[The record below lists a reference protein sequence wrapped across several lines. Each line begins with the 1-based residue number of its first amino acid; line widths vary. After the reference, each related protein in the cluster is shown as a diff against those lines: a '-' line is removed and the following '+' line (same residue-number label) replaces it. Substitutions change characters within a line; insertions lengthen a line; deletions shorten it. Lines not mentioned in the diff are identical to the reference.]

1 MDDLVQADSLDFF
14 ECAVKN
20 PQNQLFFYGF
30 CLIQLNTCMTRK
42 KEQPFEAPP
51 ITEATTAYRTDRW
64 LKSVH
69 ITPEFLSDTSIA
81 TEFLQAQREAETLLR
96 NFPEHLSRSQS
107 YQLVDFL
114 RCLGNR
120 KQRQRMSIA
129 RAYAVLN
136 IAAKINR
143 QCFREY
149 RALNQQEKQQD
160 KLLANKG

>member
-1 MDDLVQADSLDFF
+1 M
-14 ECAVKN
+14 K
-20 PQNQLFFYGF
+20 
-30 CLIQLNTCMTRK
+30 RK
-42 KEQPFEAPP
+42 HAKRPKRPRTFKQKTARA
-51 ITEATTAYRTDRW
+51 TEDW

-69 ITPEFLSDTSIA
+69 ISARFLSDTSID

-114 RCLGNR
+114 RRLGNR
-120 KQRQRMSIA
+120 KQRRRMSIA
-129 RAYAVLN
+129 LAYAVLN

-149 RALNQQEKQQD
+149 RALNQQEKQRD
-160 KLLANKG
+160 KPLANKG

>member
-1 MDDLVQADSLDFF
+1 
-14 ECAVKN
+14 
-20 PQNQLFFYGF
+20 
-30 CLIQLNTCMTRK
+30 MTRK
-42 KEQPFEAPP
+42 NKQPFEALP
-51 ITEATTAYRTDRW
+51 ITEASTAYRTDRW

-69 ITPEFLSDTSIA
+69 ITPKFLSDTDIA

-114 RCLGNR
+114 RRLGNR
-120 KQRQRMSIA
+120 KQRRRMNIS
-129 RAYAVLN
+129 RAYVVLN

-149 RALNQQEKQQD
+149 RALNKQD
-160 KLLANKG
+160 KPLANKG

>member
-1 MDDLVQADSLDFF
+1 
-14 ECAVKN
+14 
-20 PQNQLFFYGF
+20 
-30 CLIQLNTCMTRK
+30 MTRK

-69 ITPEFLSDTSIA
+69 ITPEFLSDTDIA

-96 NFPEHLSRSQS
+96 NFPERLSRSQS

-114 RCLGNR
+114 RRLGNR
-120 KQRQRMSIA
+120 KQRRQMSIA
-129 RAYAVLN
+129 RAYAILN

-149 RALNQQEKQQD
+149 RALNKQEKQQD
-160 KLLANKG
+160 KPLAKKG

>member
-1 MDDLVQADSLDFF
+1 
-14 ECAVKN
+14 
-20 PQNQLFFYGF
+20 
-30 CLIQLNTCMTRK
+30 MTRK

-69 ITPEFLSDTSIA
+69 ITPEFLSDTDIA
-81 TEFLQAQREAETLLR
+81 TAFLQAQREAEKLLR

-114 RCLGNR
+114 RRLGNR
-120 KQRQRMSIA
+120 KQRRRMTIS
-129 RAYAVLN
+129 RAYTVLN

-143 QCFREY
+143 QCFRDY
-149 RALNQQEKQQD
+149 RTLTKQEKQQD
-160 KLLANKG
+160 KPLVNKG